1 VSKTAVFSEN
11 HASSAGSKSTAAV
24 SSPPRRTRSRVTN
37 GSLFIEGVDQRS
49 TWVRRAKDVAALL
62 VSDHGGAGMVSEA
75 EKLIIRRAAVIEVE
89 LNRMEKRFAQ
99 AGEAPAADLDA
110 YQRAAG
116 NQRRL
121 LESVGLKRV
130 PRDVTPS
137 LENFHANLA
146 AERVARREAE
156 DAETADGPADAD
168 ERAGAPT
175 TPQREAIEAGASMS

>member
-1 VSKTAVFSEN
+1 MFAEN
-11 HASSAGSKSTAAV
+11 LASSAAGPDAVAA
-24 SSPPRRTRSRVTN
+24 SSPARRTRSRVTN

-62 VSDHGGAGMVSEA
+62 VSDRGGAGMVSEA

-99 AGEAPAADLDA
+99 AGEATAADLDALDA

-130 PRDVTPS
+130 ARDVTPS
-137 LENFHANLA
+137 PEDFHAGLA
-146 AERVARREAE
+146 AERARRDAE
-156 DAETADGPADAD
+156 DAEPADGPTDAD
-168 ERAGAPT
+168 ERAGAPAA
-175 TPQREAIEAGASMS
+175 PQREAFEAGASAP